1 MMHHGFML
9 IPWIKVLKLTLQMGG
24 LLQKDK
30 FPNLASTDVITSR
43 LKAVPL
49 SHFLK
54 KHVRLESSRESPPSF
69 RKAIGTHLCN
79 SLIYIQY

>member
-1 MMHHGFML
+1 MMLHGFML

-30 FPNLASTDVITSR
+30 FPNLASTDVITSS

-49 SHFLK
+49 SHA
-54 KHVRLESSRESPPSF
+54 RLRRAAGNPLHPLERP
-69 RKAIGTHLCN
+69 
-79 SLIYIQY
+79 